1 MNEHLR
7 RGGARAAGG
16 RRYGTPQASYR
27 VQLHAGFTLH
37 DARDLVP
44 YLDDLGI
51 SHLYCSPLFRAAP
64 GSAHGYDVFDHNQ
77 INPELGGLTALYDL
91 SATLTERDMG
101 LIVDIVPNHVGL
113 AEGANPWWRDV
124 LRFGQASRFA
134 PYFDINWET
143 LPHLVSGVLVFP
155 ILGKPFGA
163 ALEAGEL
170 RLDVVDGDLALRYYD
185 FELPLAPHT
194 YATVLGLPP
203 PALQARLRD
212 ASAFADLV
220 GTLEGL
226 QAAAPG
232 AAERLLDRFRQLIQ
246 EEPAIEEYAR
256 SSVAGFNGRPGDP
269 SSFDALERLLSAQH
283 YRIAY
288 WRVSGEEIN
297 YRRFFDIN
305 ELAGIRVEREEVFE
319 ETHRLLLD
327 LAARGIVT
335 GVRVDHVD
343 GLYDPTSYLR
353 RLRERL
359 REVTRDLTPRE
370 LPIFVEKIL
379 STNEALPAAWEIAGT
394 TGYDALA
401 LVDNALVDRAGTRDL
416 TLTYEQFTGRR
427 LPARFHDIVYRAKW
441 EITRTAF
448 TGEIT
453 VLAMELHRLAR
464 RHRLH
469 RDETLN
475 AFRRALQTVLAC
487 FPIYRTYA
495 IDGRPGE
502 ADAEII
508 GRAIDDAR
516 RREAEL
522 SSGALAFLSEV
533 LCLGN
538 TGVSD
543 DEAAQRLRFRQ
554 RFEQLSG
561 PVMAKGF
568 EDTALYRYNRLVSL
582 NEVGNDPSR
591 FGAPLPDIHAWFTER
606 ARRWPAAMSASSTH
620 DTKRGEDTRA
630 RLHVLSEL
638 AGVWRAEV
646 RAWSRL
652 NGRYRTTMHG
662 ETAPD
667 ANTEYL
673 IYQTLAGAWP
683 LGMVVPD
690 DAFGERLAG
699 YLLKAIREMK
709 VQTSWTTPNERYE
722 QACQEFL
729 AAILDPE
736 RSATFLERIASFVR
750 RIAPAGVCNS
760 LTALTVKSLAP
771 GFPDFYQG
779 TEFWWLVLTDP
790 DNRAP
795 VDFDLRRRVLASI
808 TDAPPTSIVAPEFKL
823 WLTRALLRVRAV
835 YPDLMAQGAYR
846 PLVLRGRRAGNLFA
860 FAREHEGQ
868 VLTVVVPRLVT
879 RLLDEADAR
888 IPATAWAGT
897 TVLLPRAGVWHDELT
912 NQDRHLPGRVEVAD
926 LFGAAPVAV
935 LSSQP
940 SPQIAPTRRAARR
953 KRGSQ

>member
-1 MNEHLR
+1 MKDQPWT
-7 RGGARAAGG
+7 GVARTSGG
-16 RRYGTPQASYR
+16 RRYRAPQASYR
-27 VQLHAGFTLH
+27 VQLHAGFTLQ
-37 DARDLVP
+37 DARNLVP

-91 SATLTERDMG
+91 SAALTERDMG

-113 AEGANPWWRDV
+113 AGGANPWWRDV
-124 LRFGQASRFA
+124 LRFGQGSRFA
-134 PYFDINWET
+134 SYFDINWET
-143 LPHLVSGVLVFP
+143 QPHLVSGVLVFP
-155 ILGKPFGA
+155 ILGKPFGE

-170 RLDVVDGDLALRYYD
+170 RLDVADGDLALRYYD
-185 FELPLAPHT
+185 YALPLAPQT

-212 ASAFADLV
+212 PSAFADLV
-220 GTLEGL
+220 ATLEGL
-226 QAAAPG
+226 QG
-232 AAERLLDRFRQLIQ
+232 ATSGPAERLLDRFRQLIQ

-256 SSVAGFNGRPGDP
+256 SSVARFNGAPGVSP
-269 SSFDALERLLSAQH
+269 SFDALERLLSAQH

-305 ELAGIRVEREEVFE
+305 ELAGIRVEREDVFE
-319 ETHRLLLD
+319 ETHRLVLE

-343 GLYDPTSYLR
+343 GLYDPTGYLR

-359 REVTRDLTPRE
+359 REVTRDLTPHE
-370 LPIFVEKIL
+370 PPIFVEKIL
-379 STNEALPAAWEIAGT
+379 GADEALPDAWAIAGT

-401 LVDNALVDRAGTRDL
+401 QIDNALVARAGTRDL
-416 TLTYEQFTGRR
+416 TLTYEQFTGGR

-453 VLAMELHRLAR
+453 VLAMELHRLAQ

-495 IDGRPGE
+495 IDGHPGA

-508 GRAIDDAR
+508 GRAVDDAR

-522 SSGALAFLSEV
+522 SPGALAFLAEV
-533 LCLGN
+533 LCLSH
-538 TGVSD
+538 TELYD
-543 DEAAQRLRFRQ
+543 DEAAQRLHFRQ

-568 EDTALYRYNRLVSL
+568 EDTGLYRYNRLVSL

-591 FGAPLPDIHAWFTER
+591 FGAPLADVHEWFARR
-606 ARRWPAAMSASSTH
+606 ARRWPAAMSATSTH

-638 AGVWRAEV
+638 AGVWRVEV

-652 NGRYRTTMHG
+652 NGRYRTTMQG

-683 LGMVVPD
+683 LEMTMPD
-690 DAFGERLAG
+690 GHFRARLAG

-709 VQTSWTTPNERYE
+709 VQTSWTTPNDRYE
-722 QACQEFL
+722 QACQQFL

-736 RSATFLERIASFVR
+736 RSPAFLDRLVSFVR
-750 RIAPAGVCNS
+750 RIAPAGAYNS

-779 TEFWWLVLTDP
+779 AELWWLVLTDP

-795 VDFDLRRRVLASI
+795 VDFDLRRCLLGGL
-808 TDAPPTSIVAPEFKL
+808 DDPPPTSFVAPEFKL
-823 WLTRALLRVRAV
+823 WLTRALLRVRAA
-835 YPDLMAQGAYR
+835 YPEVMAGGGYR
-846 PLVLRGRRAGNLFA
+846 ALAVRGRRAGNLFA
-860 FAREHEGQ
+860 FTREHGDRI
-868 VLTVVVPRLVT
+868 VAVVAPRLVA
-879 RLLDEADAR
+879 RLLDEPGER
-888 IPATAWAGT
+888 IPPAAWAGA
-897 TVLLPRAGVWHDELT
+897 TVLLPRAEHWHDELT
-912 NQDRHLPGRVEVAD
+912 KQRLHLSGRTEVAD
-926 LFGAAPVAV
+926 LLGAAPVAI
-935 LSSQP
+935 LSAQ
-940 SPQIAPTRRAARR
+940 SPPQDAPARKSARR
-953 KRGSQ
+953 KRGAK